1 MTDSTACQVA
11 LVTGAGAGIGRACAL
26 ALARTG
32 VVVAVTDI
40 SEDGA
45 KETHEL
51 VVAEGGASAAYRL
64 DVSDEDDWDRVVSE
78 VDRTVGP
85 ILTLVNNAGYKAS
98 LSPNDRGL
106 LDLDLAT
113 WDRMMSV
120 NLTGPMLGS
129 RRVLP
134 IMLAAGRGSII
145 MFSSVTALASPPN
158 HATAYSSSKAGLL
171 SLMRSIAV
179 SYGPAGIRCNAI
191 APGVTVVDEASV
203 AQREFDSSTT
213 SMTGRVGRPNDMA
226 SAVLFLASDG
236 ASFVNGQTLVVD
248 GGLTAHLPGL
258 TTTAL
263 NTRAGSLTHEYER
276 PGRVVHC

>member
-32 VVVAVTDI
+32 AVVAVTDI

-106 LDLDLAT
+106 LDLD
-113 WDRMMSV
+113 RMMRV

-134 IMLAAGRGSII
+134 AMLAAGRGSII

-203 AQREFDSSTT
+203 AQREFYSSTT

-258 TTTAL
+258 TTSAL
-263 NTRAGSLTHEYER
+263 NTPAESLTHEYGR
-276 PGRVVHC
+276 PRRVMRC